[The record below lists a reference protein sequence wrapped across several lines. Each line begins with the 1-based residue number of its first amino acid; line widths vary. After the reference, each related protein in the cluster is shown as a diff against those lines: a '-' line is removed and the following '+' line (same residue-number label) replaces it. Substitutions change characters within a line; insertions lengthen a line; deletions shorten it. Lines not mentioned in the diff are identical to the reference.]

1 MEYKKQTIEKLNED
15 IKFFQEVSAITPE
28 MTQTFE
34 GIARLIMLDRYSYK
48 DQTHQTL
55 RKDDLVILT
64 TKADPKY
71 PARGIGVVKAIDGE
85 LVSIEVEE
93 AYRSALE
100 DIDEQANGLVKR
112 RKSDIEKPLELF
124 LSKWRI
130 V

>member
-1 MEYKKQTIEKLNED
+1 MLCFRRRGKEMDYKKQTIEKLNED
-15 IKFFQEVSAITPE
+15 IKLFQEVSAITPE

-55 RKDDLVILT
+55 CKDDLVILT

-85 LVSIEVEE
+85 LVSIEIGRASCRERV
-93 AYRSALE
+93 
-100 DIDEQANGLVKR
+100 
-112 RKSDIEKPLELF
+112 
-124 LSKWRI
+124 
-130 V
+130 

>member
-1 MEYKKQTIEKLNED
+1 MKYKKQTIEKLNED

-100 DIDEQANGLVKR
+100 DIDEQDNGLVKE
-112 RKSDIEKPLELF
+112 EKVTL
-124 LSKWRI
+124 KNR
-130 V
+130 